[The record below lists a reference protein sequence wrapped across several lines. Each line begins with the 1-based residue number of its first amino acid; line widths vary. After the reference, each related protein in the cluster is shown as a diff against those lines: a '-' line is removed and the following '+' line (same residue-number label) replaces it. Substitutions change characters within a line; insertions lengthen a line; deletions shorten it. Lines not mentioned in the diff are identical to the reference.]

1 MMVENRFKKQK
12 KQLSIFITAGFP
24 ELNSTGKQILELQAK
39 GVGFIEVGIPF
50 SDPMADG
57 LVIQETS
64 AIALKNGMQMDLL
77 FEQLHSIKDE
87 VKIPLVLMGYLNPV
101 LQYGL
106 EKFLS
111 KCKEINIASVI
122 LPDMSVEIYERFYKD
137 LFDEYGIYVSFL
149 ITPET
154 DGERIKKVVEMSQNS
169 FVYLVSQSSIT
180 GGDSTITKEMNQKY
194 TSIKKLCGEVPLML
208 GFGIT
213 SKSDVLKA
221 QENCDGAIVGSAYLR
236 ALKQGSENSFLE
248 GLLY

>member
-1 MMVENRFKKQK
+1 MMVENRFKKDK

-39 GVGFIEVGIPF
+39 GVDFIEVGIPF

-106 EKFLS
+106 DKFLS
-111 KCKEINIASVI
+111 KCKEMNIESVI

-137 LFDEYGIYVSFL
+137 LFDEYGISVSFL

-154 DGERIKKVVEMSQNS
+154 DGKRIKKAVEMSQNS

-180 GGDSTITKEMNQKY
+180 GGDSSITKEMNQKY
-194 TSIKKLCGEVPLML
+194 ASVKNLCGEVPLML
-208 GFGIT
+208 GFGIK
-213 SKSDVLKA
+213 SKKDIVKA
-221 QENCDGAIVGSAYLR
+221 HENCDGAIVGSAYLR
-236 ALKQGSENSFLE
+236 ALKQGREKSFLE

>member
-1 MMVENRFKKQK
+1 MVENRFKKQK

-39 GVGFIEVGIPF
+39 GVDFIEVGIPF

-111 KCKEINIASVI
+111 KCKEMNIASVI

-137 LFDEYGIYVSFL
+137 LFDEYGISVSFL

-154 DGERIKKVVEMSQNS
+154 DETRIKKVVEMSENS

-180 GGDSTITKEMNQKY
+180 GGNTSITKEMNQKY
-194 TSIKKLCGEVPLML
+194 HSIKKLCDEVPLML
-208 GFGIT
+208 GFGI
-213 SKSDVLKA
+213 KNRQDVIKA
-221 QENCDGAIVGSAYLR
+221 HENCDGAIVGSAYFK
-236 ALKQGSENSFLE
+236 ALKNGEEKEFLE
-248 GLLY
+248 ELLY

>member
-1 MMVENRFKKQK
+1 MVENRFKKQK

-39 GVGFIEVGIPF
+39 GVDFIEVGIPF

-77 FEQLHSIKDE
+77 FEQLFSIKDE

-101 LQYGL
+101 IQYGL

-111 KCKEINIASVI
+111 KCKEMNIASVI

-180 GGDSTITKEMNQKY
+180 GGDSSITIGMNQKY
-194 TSIKKLCGEVPLML
+194 RSIKKLCGEVPLML
-208 GFGIT
+208 GFGI
-213 SKSDVLKA
+213 KSRLDVLKA

>member
-1 MMVENRFKKQK
+1 MNKFQKQK

-39 GVGFIEVGIPF
+39 GVDFIEVGIPF

-64 AIALKNGMQMDLL
+64 ANALKNGMQMDLL
-77 FEQLHSIKDE
+77 FEQLHSIKDD

-101 LQYGL
+101 LQYGI
-106 EKFLS
+106 EKFLL
-111 KCKEINIASVI
+111 KCREVNIASVI
-122 LPDMSVEIYERFYKD
+122 LPDMSVEIYERFYKAI
-137 LFDEYGIYVSFL
+137 FDAYGISVSFL

-154 DGERIKKVVEMSQNS
+154 DETRIKKIIDMSQNS

-180 GGDSTITKEMNQKY
+180 GGDSSITKEMNQKY
-194 TSIKKLCGEVPLML
+194 ASIKKLCGKVPLML
-208 GFGIT
+208 GFGIK

-221 QENCDGAIVGSAYLR
+221 QENCDGAIVGSAYLK
-236 ALKQGSENSFLE
+236 ALKNGKEKEFLE
-248 GLLY
+248 ELLY